1 MTDFGQAVPSGTDI
15 DQAVAALAGVAEPTP
30 LMTAPHLAILSGAA
44 EVYVK
49 AESLQRTGSFKFRGA
64 YWRCCNLT
72 DAEKQAGVVAYS
84 SGNFAQGLAAAA
96 AVLGIPATI
105 VMPVDAPEAKR
116 RKTEAYGATVVLSE
130 HGGRPREEVASALAM
145 EISEREGKVLLHPFD
160 DLLVVTGHASAAAEI
175 IEGLRR
181 GGKEAPDFVFSCVGG
196 GGLIAGLAAGFNRFS
211 PSTRLVAVEPEGF
224 DSFGQ
229 SLKAGAVTRIRGD
242 SLSICDALQATA
254 PGEVPFA
261 CARATGMQHHVAVD
275 DDTVRAAMRVAFE
288 TLKLV
293 LEPSGAVALAA
304 LLQRQD
310 YIQGKRVV
318 VMATGGNID
327 FEQFCRTLGGV
338 AVH

>member
-1 MTDFGQAVPSGTDI
+1 MASPGLAVPSGTDI
-15 DQAVAALAGVAEPTP
+15 RHAVAALAGVAEATP
-30 LMTAPHLAILSGAA
+30 LMAAPHLAALSGAV

-72 DAEKQAGVVAYS
+72 EAEKKAGVVAYS

-96 AVLGIPATI
+96 TVLGIPATI

-130 HGGRPREEVASALAM
+130 HGERPREEVASALARD
-145 EISEREGKVLLHPFD
+145 ISEREGKVLLHPFD
-160 DLLVVTGHASAAAEI
+160 DSLVVTGHASAASEI
-175 IEGLRR
+175 IEELRR
-181 GGKEAPDFVFSCVGG
+181 GGKEFPDFVFSCVGG
-196 GGLIAGLAAGFNRFS
+196 GGLIAGLAAGFAELS
-211 PSTRLVAVEPEGF
+211 PATRLVAAEPEGF

-242 SLSICDALQATA
+242 RTSICDALQATA

-261 CARATGMQHHVAVD
+261 CARATRMQHHAAVGD
-275 DDTVRAAMRVAFE
+275 DAVRAAMRVAFE

-304 LLQRQD
+304 LLQRPD

-327 FEQFCRTLGGV
+327 FEQFCGALSGATLQ
-338 AVH
+338 

>member
-1 MTDFGQAVPSGTDI
+1 MASLGQTMPSEPEIGNAVE
-15 DQAVAALAGVAEPTP
+15 ALAGVAERTP
-30 LMTAPHLAILSGAA
+30 LMAAPHLADLSGAD

-64 YWRCCNLT
+64 YWRCCNLSE
-72 DAEKQAGVVAYS
+72 AEKLAGVVAYS

-96 AVLGIPATI
+96 ATLGIPATI

-130 HGGRPREEVASALAM
+130 HGDRPREEVASAMAKD
-145 EISEREGKVLLHPFD
+145 ISEREGKVLLHPFD
-160 DLLVVTGHASAAAEI
+160 DPFVVTGHASAASEI
-175 IEGLRR
+175 IEELRL
-181 GGKEAPDFVFSCVGG
+181 GGREAPDFVFSCVGG
-196 GGLIAGLAAGFNRFS
+196 GGLIAGLASGFSRYS
-211 PSTRLVAVEPEGF
+211 PSTQLVAAEPEGF

-229 SLKAGAVTRIRGD
+229 SLKADTVTRISGGAV
-242 SLSICDALQATA
+242 SICDALQATA

-261 CARATGMQHHVAVD
+261 CARAAGMRHHMAVG

-304 LLQRQD
+304 LLMRPD

-327 FEQFCRTLGGV
+327 FERFCETLGSLTV
-338 AVH
+338 Q